1 MKIDL
6 VLLLL
11 FRIESCHQVVT
22 QLWDRVKVM
31 WHMRK
36 GFAVV
41 GEFWCWVLLGH
52 WGRTGWTS
60 AYHGDMDDP
69 AHQSLG

>member
-6 VLLLL
+6 ELLLL

-36 GFAVV
+36 VFAVV
-41 GEFWCWVLLGH
+41 GEFWCWVLRLQFYGFLF
-52 WGRTGWTS
+52 GKLL
-60 AYHGDMDDP
+60 AN
-69 AHQSLG
+69 